1 MILHGFGLLIN
12 FGTKETTKLNPSQG
26 YPINCYFGQFINGL
40 RHGEGMEFKQSPNNK
55 DFMEVYLG
63 NFVNGNY
70 DDDEAI
76 WLNIKLTEKQ

>member
-1 MILHGFGLLIN
+1 
-12 FGTKETTKLNPSQG
+12 
-26 YPINCYFGQFINGL
+26 
-40 RHGEGMEFKQSPNNK
+40 MEFKQSLNNK